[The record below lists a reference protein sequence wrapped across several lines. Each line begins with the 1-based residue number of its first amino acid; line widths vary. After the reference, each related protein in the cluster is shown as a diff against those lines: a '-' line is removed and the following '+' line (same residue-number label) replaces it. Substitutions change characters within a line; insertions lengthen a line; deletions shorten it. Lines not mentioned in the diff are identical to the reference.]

1 MKTNFLALLV
11 LTFLLASCGSN
22 KTLPSETSVI
32 KSHENLNAI
41 LWVQSSVE
49 FKMLCTQT
57 YKWASAQLVQNLED
71 KTVTAAKEQTADFEN
86 LPPAVI
92 VDIDETILD
101 NSPFEARLIKNGQ
114 SYNDTLW
121 NKWVDEEKAVPI
133 PGAKN
138 FLNLAKQKGIKV
150 FYITNRKIENEPQTL
165 ENLKK
170 EIDPEI
176 TAEEI
181 LSKNEMPDWTS
192 DKSSRRAFVS
202 KNYRILL
209 MVGDDYND
217 FIYLGKPNVTA
228 RNEMAQ
234 KQKEYWGKLWFVIPG
249 PTYGSF
255 ENTLLDYDHSLSEKQ
270 IWKKKT
276 AHLKTEE

>member
-1 MKTNFLALLV
+1 MKGNFLASLV
-11 LTFLLASCGSN
+11 LAILLTSCGTN
-22 KTLPSETSVI
+22 KSLQSEASVI

-41 LWVQSSVE
+41 LWVQTSVG

-57 YKWASAQLVQNLED
+57 YKWASVQLLQNLED
-71 KTVTAAKEQTADFEN
+71 KTVTASKEQTNNFEN

-114 SYNDTLW
+114 SYNDELW
-121 NKWVDEEKAVPI
+121 DKWVDEEKAVPI
-133 PGAKN
+133 PGAKD
-138 FLNLAKQKGIKV
+138 FLDLAKQNGVKV
-150 FYITNRKIENEPQTL
+150 FYVTNRKIKNEPQTL

-170 EIDPEI
+170 EIDPAI
-176 TAEEI
+176 TAEDI
-181 LSKNEMPDWTS
+181 LSKNEMPNWTS
-192 DKSSRRAFVS
+192 DKTSRRAFIS

-209 MVGDDYND
+209 LVGDDYND
-217 FIYLGKPNVTA
+217 FTYLGKSDVMT

-249 PTYGSF
+249 PTYGSY
-255 ENTLLDYDHSLSEKQ
+255 ENALLDYDHSLSEKQ
-270 IWKKKT
+270 IWEKKT
-276 AHLKTEE
+276 AHLNTEE